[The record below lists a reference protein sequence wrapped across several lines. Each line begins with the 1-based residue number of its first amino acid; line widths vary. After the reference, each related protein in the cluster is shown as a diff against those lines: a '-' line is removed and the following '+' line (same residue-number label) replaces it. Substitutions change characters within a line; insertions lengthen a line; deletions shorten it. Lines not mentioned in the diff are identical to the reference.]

1 MDFYSEL
8 EKKNLLDVLKRVDYN
23 PPSFIGWEKVKTFL
37 LDVVKNK
44 KSVYVEGD
52 YDVDGLC
59 CSLVLQESFKFLGVE
74 DYYIYRFRKRTHS
87 VDPVAVQQCI
97 QGHYDYFLVADTGSS
112 DLGLL
117 QLLTSRGIRVI
128 VLDHHNTELTYEDFG
143 EDIAVINTT
152 IENDLGGNFS
162 LSAGA
167 LCFIVMDLL
176 SRELGTV
183 LPQSLSAFATTSL
196 FADIMDM
203 HNELNRA
210 IYYYSIEQPEE
221 ELPQQLTYFKNQY
234 SKFNARYIG
243 YWYSPRIN
251 ACFRSEN
258 LGVLNDL
265 FFNPSTYEEREKY
278 IKYIEHV
285 YTSSRELI
293 KKVSDIANAFC
304 NEMDNFVSVDL
315 THIEP
320 YYDLEQFKLY
330 NYTGLIANN
339 LADRHGKTG
348 VVVCPYNG
356 IIKGSVRDLRG
367 RNYFEI
373 FKQLCYAGGHNSAFG
388 IQINILDFNK
398 FMQDL
403 ENVDRHF
410 SISEIG
416 NAPIILNV
424 DSECCIDLA
433 MIEDMARYNEFAS
446 PDVPVVL
453 LQKRM
458 VGVSEMYSSY
468 YYKYKWGEYEIQS
481 DTKIRLGETV
491 LIKPL
496 YSSRL
501 KLLVQK

>member
-1 MDFYSEL
+1 MDFYSIL
-8 EKKNLLDVLKRVDYN
+8 EERGLLDVLRRVEYE
-23 PPSFIGWEKVKTFL
+23 PPSFVGWEKVKSFL
-37 LDVVKNK
+37 LDIVRNG

-59 CSLVLQESFKFLGVE
+59 CSLVIQDSFKYFGVE
-74 DYYIYRFRKRTHS
+74 NFYIYRYRKRTHS

-117 QLLTSRGIRVI
+117 QQLTSRGIKVI
-128 VLDHHNTELTYEDFG
+128 VLDHHNTEFTYEDFG
-143 EDIAVINTT
+143 DDIAVINTT
-152 IENDLGGNFS
+152 IENELGGKLA

-167 LCFIVMDLL
+167 LSFIVMDLL
-176 SRELGTV
+176 GRELGRE
-183 LPQSLSAFATTSL
+183 LPQSFSAYATTSL

-210 IYYYSIEQPEE
+210 LYYYSVEQPED
-221 ELPQQLTYFKNQY
+221 ELPPQLTYFKNQY

-243 YWYSPRIN
+243 FWYSPRIN

-265 FFNPSTYEEREKY
+265 FFNPRTAEDRKN
-278 IKYIEHV
+278 YIEYIERV
-285 YTSSRELI
+285 YTSSRSLVS
-293 KKVSDIANAFC
+293 KVADITNAFC
-304 NEMDNFVSVDL
+304 YDMENFVFADL
-315 THIEP
+315 TNLEQ
-320 YYDLEQFKLY
+320 YYDLEECKLY
-330 NYTGLIANN
+330 NYTGLIANKI
-339 LADRHGKTG
+339 AERHGKTG
-348 VVVCPYNG
+348 VVVCPYDG
-356 IIKGSVRDLRG
+356 AIKGSVRDLRG

-388 IQINILDFNK
+388 IKINILDFDR
-398 FMQDL
+398 FMLDL
-403 ENVDRHF
+403 DNVDRNY

-416 NAPIILNV
+416 NAPIIINV
-424 DSECCIDLA
+424 DNELIDEA
-433 MIEDMARYNEFAS
+433 MLEDMARYNEFAS
-446 PDVPVVL
+446 PNVPVVL

-458 VGVSEMYSSY
+458 VGISEVYSSY
-468 YYKYKWGEYEIQS
+468 YYKYKWDEFEIQS
-481 DTKIRLGETV
+481 DTKVRLGETV

-496 YSSRL
+496 FSSRL